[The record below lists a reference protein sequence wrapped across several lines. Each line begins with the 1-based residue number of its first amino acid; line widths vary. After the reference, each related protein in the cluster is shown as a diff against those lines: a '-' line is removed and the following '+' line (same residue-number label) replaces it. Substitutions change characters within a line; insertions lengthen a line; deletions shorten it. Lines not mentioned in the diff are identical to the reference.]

1 MPPSVPASVPEHPV
15 LAPLLSYREAS
26 ALLAIPVGTLYALV
40 HQKRIP
46 HIRLSGR
53 MVRFHPDALH
63 AWLEERIVSVTT
75 HNRSH
80 RG

>member
-1 MPPSVPASVPEHPV
+1 MAPSPTASVPENPV
-15 LAPLLSYREAS
+15 LTPLLSYQQAS
-26 ALLAIPVGTLYALV
+26 AVLGIAVGTLYALV

>member
-1 MPPSVPASVPEHPV
+1 MPPAPTASAHEHPV
-15 LAPLLSYREAS
+15 LAPLLSYQQAS
-26 ALLAIPVGTLYALV
+26 AVLGIPVGTLYALV

-63 AWLEERIVSVTT
+63 AWLEERIVSVTP
-75 HNRSH
+75 HKGSH

>member
-63 AWLEERIVSVTT
+63 AWLEERIVSVTP
-75 HNRSH
+75 HKGSH